1 MILGS
6 HNSLSYLPPKRWWM
20 KPFAFMARCQRVDYT
35 RQYMLGT
42 RLFDLRVWF
51 DKDGNI
57 QVRHGR
63 MLYDIDQDGIRKFLN
78 ALEQMSGWFPEDGC
92 HCRIILEEDAHAS
105 RMPYANISEELFRG
119 FCLKAQMMYPHVKFF
134 GGNRKFDWRV
144 LYDFGEGSEVSLDDK
159 YSSTTS
165 LFRSKKRWLAV
176 LDDLFPYLYAKTHN
190 LKNTREG
197 TDKDCLFIDFVDIQY
212 RAVKL

>member
-1 MILGS
+1 MIIGS

-35 RQYMLGT
+35 RQYMLGA

-63 MLYDIDQDGIRKFLN
+63 MLYDIGQYGIYKFLRS
-78 ALEQMSGWFPEDGC
+78 LERISAWFPDDRC
-92 HCRIILEEDAHAS
+92 YCRIILEEDAHAS
-105 RMPYANISEELFRG
+105 RMPYAGKSEELFNK
-119 FCLKAQMMYPHVKFF
+119 FCYMTEKQYPHVKFF
-134 GGNRKFDWRV
+134 GGNRKYDWKV
-144 LYDFGEGSEVSLDDK
+144 LYDFGNAVSLDDK

-165 LFRSKKRWLAV
+165 LFKSKKRWLAV
-176 LDDLFPYLYAKTHN
+176 LDDLCPYLYAKTHN
-190 LKNTREG
+190 IKNTREG

-212 RAVKL
+212 RAVKI